1 MKFLFLE
8 MNKKEKPEAA
18 ENDSSCCQK
27 GSSFWLC
34 QLFGRF
40 IKFSANVFFLNGKL
54 GIEKFLNLKVNVWKL
69 YELYNKSIKLYKRK
83 NARSESVR
91 PPYPKNILITHE
103 RKESI

>member
-1 MKFLFLE
+1 MKTFE

-18 ENDSSCCQK
+18 ENDSSYCQK

-54 GIEKFLNLKVNVWKL
+54 G
-69 YELYNKSIKLYKRK
+69 YELYNKSIKLYKHI

-91 PPYPKNILITHE
+91 PPYPKKILITHE
-103 RKESI
+103 KVFKLGR

>member
-1 MKFLFLE
+1 MKTLE
-8 MNKKEKPEAA
+8 INKKEKPEAA

-69 YELYNKSIKLYKRK
+69 YNKSIRLYKRI